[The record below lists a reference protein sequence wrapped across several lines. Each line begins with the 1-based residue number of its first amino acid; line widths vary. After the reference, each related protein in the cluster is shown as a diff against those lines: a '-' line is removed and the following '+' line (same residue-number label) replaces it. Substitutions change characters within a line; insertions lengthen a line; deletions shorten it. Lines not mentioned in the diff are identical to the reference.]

1 MSNQIADLEIKIG
14 ANTTEFLEK
23 AGRVQRE
30 LEKQER
36 DEQRFEKMREDA
48 LARQAARAEAALAR
62 SRSQLK
68 QFENESIS
76 AEQKLASERKRANA
90 ELDAAH
96 KNIQGLIQAEARRA
110 QNARSQEVLAEQYY
124 AQLDAIK
131 ANGKGLEDLSA
142 IKRKMNKDM
151 QQGLLHVKD
160 YQALTSQAIG
170 TSKSITQSENSAA
183 QAKQRFINKL
193 KEQVT
198 QQNLSRT
205 EMLRL
210 QAAQLGISSSA
221 DIYIRKLEK
230 QNSVMKGVTLTSGQ
244 YRQAMR
250 QLPMQMTD
258 IVTSLASGMPPWLVA
273 VQQGGQIKDS
283 FGGFGNSLKAITSL
297 ITPWK
302 VAMFAGAG
310 ALTAFGVAAYQGSK
324 ELTEYNKQLILTG
337 NYAAKT
343 QGELNAL
350 AKSLSGDGITQY
362 KMADT
367 LAQVVG
373 SGSFTGS
380 QVDMVAGVAAKMEKA
395 TGQSIDET
403 IKQFQR
409 LKDQPVQAVMEL
421 DKSLHFLTA
430 TQLEQITTLEEQGRS
445 SDAAKLAMESYANSM
460 RERAS
465 DITESLGFLESAWA
479 GVKEMATS
487 AWDAMLDVGRQ
498 KTLDQQINE
507 IEQKL
512 VDFQINPASK
522 GLYFHETGKTADDL
536 RHELGLLKE
545 QKFQQD
551 IKSSREKADNREE
564 ERKKRQ
570 IAADLALKKQY
581 ESAEEK
587 HQSELRRIRND
598 EYASQAAKDEAIK
611 REKERY
617 QKELD
622 RKTPKGKAYKPDMG
636 TRHDESAQAEVTS
649 LQAQL
654 RLLEQHSSAT
664 EFLSQQRKNLQL
676 ELAKFE
682 VLEEARK
689 TRKLSLDEQS
699 LLKNKESILAN
710 KKQLADLG
718 DKIAKQEH
726 LNKLQDQADK
736 YVKQQEARQKAIAD
750 SLGKSTIE
758 LQRALEMEQLRSVYG
773 DTPQWGKVKSAKQ
786 ATFDKEDAAK
796 TDWVSGAST
805 AWGNYRDAALDANA
819 QIQNVTSAT
828 LNGFSSQL
836 AETLTGGE
844 ANFKDFTRSILKMLA
859 EIAIK
864 MTIVKGF
871 EAFGFGSVT
880 PNANGGVYNTP
891 GLSAYSGQIVSKPT
905 LFPFARGAGLMG
917 EAGPEAILPLRRGI
931 DGKLGVIAANT
942 KQNSGD
948 FYQTNHVTIQNDGSN
963 GEIGPQALKAVYEVG
978 KKGAEDYMRKQR
990 RDGGSFS

>member
-36 DEQRFEKMREDA
+36 DEQRFEKMRQDA
-48 LARQAARAEAALAR
+48 LAKQAARAEAALAR

-210 QAAQLGISSSA
+210 QAAQLGVSSSA

-430 TQLEQITTLEEQGRS
+430 TQL
-445 SDAAKLAMESYANSM
+445 D
-460 RERAS
+460 
-465 DITESLGFLESAWA
+465 
-479 GVKEMATS
+479 
-487 AWDAMLDVGRQ
+487 
-498 KTLDQQINE
+498 
-507 IEQKL
+507 
-512 VDFQINPASK
+512 
-522 GLYFHETGKTADDL
+522 
-536 RHELGLLKE
+536 
-545 QKFQQD
+545 
-551 IKSSREKADNREE
+551 
-564 ERKKRQ
+564 
-570 IAADLALKKQY
+570 
-581 ESAEEK
+581 
-587 HQSELRRIRND
+587 
-598 EYASQAAKDEAIK
+598 
-611 REKERY
+611 
-617 QKELD
+617 
-622 RKTPKGKAYKPDMG
+622 
-636 TRHDESAQAEVTS
+636 
-649 LQAQL
+649 
-654 RLLEQHSSAT
+654 
-664 EFLSQQRKNLQL
+664 
-676 ELAKFE
+676 
-682 VLEEARK
+682 
-689 TRKLSLDEQS
+689 
-699 LLKNKESILAN
+699 
-710 KKQLADLG
+710 
-718 DKIAKQEH
+718 
-726 LNKLQDQADK
+726 
-736 YVKQQEARQKAIAD
+736 
-750 SLGKSTIE
+750 
-758 LQRALEMEQLRSVYG
+758 
-773 DTPQWGKVKSAKQ
+773 
-786 ATFDKEDAAK
+786 
-796 TDWVSGAST
+796 
-805 AWGNYRDAALDANA
+805 
-819 QIQNVTSAT
+819 
-828 LNGFSSQL
+828 
-836 AETLTGGE
+836 
-844 ANFKDFTRSILKMLA
+844 
-859 EIAIK
+859 
-864 MTIVKGF
+864 
-871 EAFGFGSVT
+871 
-880 PNANGGVYNTP
+880 
-891 GLSAYSGQIVSKPT
+891 
-905 LFPFARGAGLMG
+905 
-917 EAGPEAILPLRRGI
+917 
-931 DGKLGVIAANT
+931 
-942 KQNSGD
+942 
-948 FYQTNHVTIQNDGSN
+948 
-963 GEIGPQALKAVYEVG
+963 
-978 KKGAEDYMRKQR
+978 
-990 RDGGSFS
+990 